1 LKSLK
6 ESAMGHKKLCAD
18 FAFSAILAA
27 EKKKEGWGKI

>member
-18 FAFSAILAA
+18 FAFLAVFAA
-27 EKKKEGWGKI
+27 EKKKEGWGEK